1 MLTQIASCSFRQLE
15 TLRLYPPIMSL
26 PKWTNDVPQRL
37 KVGGQIIVIPPN
49 TGVMPSLLSVQT
61 HPRYWKDPL
70 VWKPSRWISSPAAP
84 TSEITARFQREVV
97 HTPAKCT
104 YFPWSD
110 GPQNCPG
117 AKFSQVEFVAVL
129 ACLLR
134 DHRVN
139 AIQNPGKSLEQTRKR
154 ILATAEDV
162 DMEMLLRM
170 KDADRVPL
178 VCKRVSQIKT
188 NEY

>member
-1 MLTQIASCSFRQLE
+1 MLTQTASCSFTQLE

-61 HPRYWKDPL
+61 HPRYWKEPL

-84 TSEITARFQREVV
+84 TSEIPARLQREVV

-104 YFPWSD
+104 YFPWSN

-134 DHRVN
+134 DHRVD
-139 AIQNPGKSLEQTRKR
+139 AIQNPGESFEQTRKR

-178 VCKRVSQIKT
+178 VCKRVSQTKT